1 MKRLYLLFPLWIL
14 LALLLAVP
22 AGASVLETDE
32 GIFYSV
38 SDGVVTVEGFNAVGT
53 VMDIPAQINGMPVRH
68 IADQACRGDRV
79 LTEVRIPES
88 VLSIGEFAFADCP
101 NLLKVT
107 LRGGETIGF
116 SAFRGCGALL
126 SLTLPETLVSID
138 DCAFDGCI
146 MLGKVKI
153 PASVTAIG
161 VDAFMGC
168 NRLVLNVKN
177 NAYAKDYAEQ
187 YRIPTGFTSTF
198 SFTLLLAA
206 LVSALMGSGA
216 WLIGRRLRRK
226 KIRRH

>member
-1 MKRLYLLFPLWIL
+1 MKRSHLLLPLGIL

-53 VMDIPAQINGMPVRH
+53 VMDIPAQIHEMPVRH
-68 IADQACRGDRV
+68 IANQACRGDRI

-88 VLSIGEFAFADCP
+88 ILTIGEFAFADCP
-101 NLLKVT
+101 NLIKVT
-107 LRGGETIGF
+107 LRGGESIGF

-126 SLTLPETLVSID
+126 SLTLPDTLITID
-138 DCAFDGCI
+138 DYAFDGCL

-168 NRLVLNVKN
+168 NRLVLNVKD
-177 NAYAKDYAEQ
+177 NAYARHYAEQ
-187 YRIPTGFTSTF
+187 NHIPTGFTSTF
-198 SFTLLLAA
+198 AYILLLVA
-206 LVSALMGSGA
+206 LVSALMGGGV
-216 WLIGRRLRRK
+216 WLIGRRLRHNRIK
-226 KIRRH
+226 RH